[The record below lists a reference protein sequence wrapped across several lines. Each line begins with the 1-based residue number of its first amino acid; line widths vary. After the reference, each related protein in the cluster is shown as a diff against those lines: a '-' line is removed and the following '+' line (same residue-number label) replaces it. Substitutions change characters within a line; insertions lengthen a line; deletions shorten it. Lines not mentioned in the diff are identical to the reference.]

1 MNHITITDN
10 GQRLLAKI
18 TAGETMAVFTRIG
31 ISDVQYTDEELQH
44 LQVLEHVRRQ
54 ADILNVEVKDDT
66 TIVLSCY
73 LNNQESEEGY
83 YVSAVGI
90 YAKAQGEEEILY
102 GITSVE
108 NRPFLPGCSETLTG
122 ISFRFMLKVGDSRNI
137 TISVDETTSLT
148 AGEFHAYRQHFEEE
162 LAKMEFPSFEDYTSG
177 SEPLP
182 TTEAA
187 IAGIVAGR
195 SVGSVLQ
202 NMKAALLGLQAA
214 NLALSG
220 RMERYSPFVT
230 MFQNIPVSERTEDKW
245 YLLAADTKGI
255 TIHYC
260 NRYLL
265 MHEDIPLEEREEWV
279 LYGSESERQS
289 SLEHFEKPAVM
300 RMLAFDNLESREILE
315 DLVREQDI
323 FYFYETE
330 ER

>member
-1 MNHITITDN
+1 M
-10 GQRLLAKI
+10 
-18 TAGETMAVFTRIG
+18 
-31 ISDVQYTDEELQH
+31 
-44 LQVLEHVRRQ
+44 
-54 ADILNVEVKDDT
+54 
-66 TIVLSCY
+66 
-73 LNNQESEEGY
+73 
-83 YVSAVGI
+83 
-90 YAKAQGEEEILY
+90 
-102 GITSVE
+102 
-108 NRPFLPGCSETLTG
+108 
-122 ISFRFMLKVGDSRNI
+122 
-137 TISVDETTSLT
+137 
-148 AGEFHAYRQHFEEE
+148 
-162 LAKMEFPSFEDYTSG
+162 
-177 SEPLP
+177 
-182 TTEAA
+182 
-187 IAGIVAGR
+187 
-195 SVGSVLQ
+195 
-202 NMKAALLGLQAA
+202 
-214 NLALSG
+214 
-220 RMERYSPFVT
+220 T